1 MGTASFHIP
10 LISGVGLGVWDGKVV
25 SVGMGVFVTGLMV
38 VVAVGMGVDETIFA
52 LAHEL

>member
-25 SVGMGVFVTGLMV
+25 SVGMGVFVTGIMV
-38 VVAVGMGVDETIFA
+38 VVAVGMGVDESIFA
-52 LAHEL
+52 LAHEH